1 MKADVPLL
9 MVEGLEVRHHSHG
22 GAVNALNGV
31 SFSIAR
37 GQTIGLVGES
47 GCGKSTLA
55 KTIVGLY
62 RAAAGRILF
71 SGADITPKGV
81 FRQKTRRRAVTR
93 KLQMVFQ
100 DPLTSLNPRSS
111 IGRIIEEPM
120 IVHRLGNRTER
131 KERVAEL
138 LGQVGLSPR
147 DAERMPHEFSGGQR
161 QRVGIARALALTPE
175 LIICDEPVSA
185 LDLSVQAQV
194 LNLLSDLQ
202 ARHDLSYL
210 FISHDLNVVRHMA
223 DRVMVMYLG
232 RIVESGPS
240 AGALGSAP
248 ASLYPDPARGR
259 RRQPGS
265 GASRPSRSLPAN
277 FRLRSNARRDACF
290 RRAVPCVRPNA
301 PSSRAGPAPNGAWQI
316 RRLSLRLTMVAILD
330 ANTRPVIATPTDF
343 PDSPL
348 SKAIAQPMMLGVF
361 LNFQDIR
368 HSTLP
373 TTSTWTYDYNGEI
386 VRLAD
391 RLGFEIVFSRTQW
404 LPKGGYDGEAS
415 IDSFIG
421 VAAFAP
427 ITRNASC

>member
-9 MVEGLEVRHHSHG
+9 MVEGLEVRHHSQG

-31 SFSIAR
+31 SFQVAR

-55 KTIVGLY
+55 KTIVGLH

-71 SGADITPKGV
+71 SGADITPRGL

-111 IGRIIEEPM
+111 IGRIIEEPL
-120 IVHRLGNRTER
+120 IVHRLGNWTER
-131 KERVAEL
+131 KQRVAEL
-138 LGQVGLSPR
+138 LAQVGLSPR

-232 RIVESGPS
+232 RIVESGPAAALWDAPRHPYTQTLLAAV
-240 AGALGSAP
+240 AGNRARRSSAP
-248 ASLYPDPARGR
+248 AVAFSELPSPFEQQTGCVFQARCPMRQAQCAVVAPALRPTG
-259 RRQPGS
+259 PGKF
-265 GASRPSRSLPAN
+265 A
-277 FRLRSNARRDACF
+277 ACHF
-290 RRAVPCVRPNA
+290 V
-301 PSSRAGPAPNGAWQI
+301 
-316 RRLSLRLTMVAILD
+316 
-330 ANTRPVIATPTDF
+330 
-343 PDSPL
+343 
-348 SKAIAQPMMLGVF
+348 
-361 LNFQDIR
+361 
-368 HSTLP
+368 
-373 TTSTWTYDYNGEI
+373 
-386 VRLAD
+386 
-391 RLGFEIVFSRTQW
+391 
-404 LPKGGYDGEAS
+404 
-415 IDSFIG
+415 
-421 VAAFAP
+421 
-427 ITRNASC
+427 

>member
-31 SFSIAR
+31 SFQVAR

-62 RAAAGRILF
+62 RASAGRILF

-81 FRQKTRRRAVTR
+81 FRQKNRRRAVTR

-120 IVHRLGNRTER
+120 IVHRLGARAER
-131 KERVAEL
+131 KARVGEL

-194 LNLLSDLQ
+194 LNLLADLQ

-232 RIVESGPS
+232 RIVESGPAAALWDAPRHPYTQTLLAAV
-240 AGALGSAP
+240 AGNRGQRTAVP
-248 ASLYPDPARGR
+248 AVASSELPSPFERQAGCVFRARCPM
-259 RRQPGS
+259 RQPEC
-265 GASRPSRSLPAN
+265 AAVAPVLRPTGPGKFA
-277 FRLRSNARRDACF
+277 ACHF
-290 RRAVPCVRPNA
+290 V
-301 PSSRAGPAPNGAWQI
+301 
-316 RRLSLRLTMVAILD
+316 
-330 ANTRPVIATPTDF
+330 
-343 PDSPL
+343 
-348 SKAIAQPMMLGVF
+348 
-361 LNFQDIR
+361 
-368 HSTLP
+368 
-373 TTSTWTYDYNGEI
+373 
-386 VRLAD
+386 
-391 RLGFEIVFSRTQW
+391 
-404 LPKGGYDGEAS
+404 
-415 IDSFIG
+415 
-421 VAAFAP
+421 
-427 ITRNASC
+427 